1 SFLSVFGQNRVIKGT
16 VLDAEGKPVSGASV
30 FAKGAKSGVIT
41 GKDGSFTLQVAESV
55 KAVEI
60 TSLGFEKKEIIIGAN
75 GIVNISLDKKYD
87 P

>member
-1 SFLSVFGQNRVIKGT
+1 
-16 VLDAEGKPVSGASV
+16 SGASV

-87 P
+87 PLDEVIVTGYQVKKKRDDA